1 MCHAQN
7 RDPEAQNLLEKV
19 SAKVNSYDNMVLEF
33 KYVLDNSEENIHQE
47 TRGDITLVEV
57 TDELCVRV
65 ELHGACADCQMIHMT
80 MKGGVEQ
87 AIRQA
92 APEVVKVE
100 AINWSE

>member
-1 MCHAQN
+1 MA
-7 RDPEAQNLLEKV
+7 ELA
-19 SAKVNSYDNMVLEF
+19 
-33 KYVLDNSEENIHQE
+33 
-47 TRGDITLVEV
+47 DITERVERALEGLRPYLEADGGNISLVEV
-57 TDELCVRV
+57 TSDHHVKV

-100 AINWSE
+100 AINWAEV

>member
-1 MCHAQN
+1 MA
-7 RDPEAQNLLEKV
+7 ELA
-19 SAKVNSYDNMVLEF
+19 
-33 KYVLDNSEENIHQE
+33 
-47 TRGDITLVEV
+47 DITERVERALEGLRPYLEADGGNISLVEV
-57 TDELCVRV
+57 TPEHHVKV

-100 AINWSE
+100 AINWESV

>member
-1 MCHAQN
+1 MEGALKTL
-7 RDPEAQNLLEKV
+7 RPYLEA
-19 SAKVNSYDNMVLEF
+19 DG
-33 KYVLDNSEENIHQE
+33 
-47 TRGDITLVEV
+47 GDITLVEV

>member
-1 MCHAQN
+1 MA
-7 RDPEAQNLLEKV
+7 ELA
-19 SAKVNSYDNMVLEF
+19 
-33 KYVLDNSEENIHQE
+33 
-47 TRGDITLVEV
+47 DITERVERALEGLRPYLDADGGNISLVEV
-57 TDELCVRV
+57 TQDHHVRV

-100 AINWSE
+100 AINWAEV

>member
-1 MCHAQN
+1 MA
-7 RDPEAQNLLEKV
+7 ELA
-19 SAKVNSYDNMVLEF
+19 
-33 KYVLDNSEENIHQE
+33 
-47 TRGDITLVEV
+47 DITERVERALEGLRPYLEADGGNISLVEV
-57 TDELCVRV
+57 TPDHHVKV

-100 AINWSE
+100 AINWESV

>member
-1 MCHAQN
+1 MA
-7 RDPEAQNLLEKV
+7 ELA
-19 SAKVNSYDNMVLEF
+19 
-33 KYVLDNSEENIHQE
+33 
-47 TRGDITLVEV
+47 DITERVERALDGLRPYLEADGGNISLVEV
-57 TDELCVRV
+57 MPDHHVKV

-100 AINWSE
+100 AINWESV

>member
-1 MCHAQN
+1 MASPKDIHERVEGALQTL
-7 RDPEAQNLLEKV
+7 RPYLEA
-19 SAKVNSYDNMVLEF
+19 DG
-33 KYVLDNSEENIHQE
+33 
-47 TRGDITLVEV
+47 GDISLVEV
-57 TDELCVRV
+57 TDELHVRL

-92 APEVVKVE
+92 APEVVKAE

>member
-1 MCHAQN
+1 MA
-7 RDPEAQNLLEKV
+7 EL
-19 SAKVNSYDNMVLEF
+19 
-33 KYVLDNSEENIHQE
+33 
-47 TRGDITLVEV
+47 TDITERVERALEGLRPYLEADGGNISLVEV
-57 TDELCVRV
+57 TEDHHVKV

-100 AINWSE
+100 AINWAEV

>member
-1 MCHAQN
+1 MA
-7 RDPEAQNLLEKV
+7 ELA
-19 SAKVNSYDNMVLEF
+19 
-33 KYVLDNSEENIHQE
+33 
-47 TRGDITLVEV
+47 DITERVDRALEGLRPYLEADGGNISLVEV
-57 TDELCVRV
+57 TPEHHVKV

-100 AINWSE
+100 AINWESV

>member
-1 MCHAQN
+1 MA
-7 RDPEAQNLLEKV
+7 ELA
-19 SAKVNSYDNMVLEF
+19 
-33 KYVLDNSEENIHQE
+33 
-47 TRGDITLVEV
+47 DITERVERALEGLRPYLEADGGNISLVEV
-57 TDELCVRV
+57 TEDHHVKV

-100 AINWSE
+100 AINWEDV

>member
-1 MCHAQN
+1 MGSSSDITQRVEGALKTL
-7 RDPEAQNLLEKV
+7 RPYLEA
-19 SAKVNSYDNMVLEF
+19 DG
-33 KYVLDNSEENIHQE
+33 
-47 TRGDITLVEV
+47 GDITLVEV

-100 AINWSE
+100 AINLSE

>member
-1 MCHAQN
+1 MA
-7 RDPEAQNLLEKV
+7 ELA
-19 SAKVNSYDNMVLEF
+19 
-33 KYVLDNSEENIHQE
+33 
-47 TRGDITLVEV
+47 DITERVERALEGLRPYLEADGGNISLVEV
-57 TDELCVRV
+57 TKDHHVKV

-100 AINWSE
+100 SINWDGV

>member
-1 MCHAQN
+1 MA
-7 RDPEAQNLLEKV
+7 ELA
-19 SAKVNSYDNMVLEF
+19 
-33 KYVLDNSEENIHQE
+33 
-47 TRGDITLVEV
+47 DITERVERALEGLRPYLEADGGNISLVEV
-57 TDELCVRV
+57 TEDHHVKV

-100 AINWSE
+100 AINWDSV

>member
-1 MCHAQN
+1 MMA
-7 RDPEAQNLLEKV
+7 ELA
-19 SAKVNSYDNMVLEF
+19 
-33 KYVLDNSEENIHQE
+33 
-47 TRGDITLVEV
+47 DITERVERALEGLRPYLEADGGNISLVEV
-57 TDELCVRV
+57 TEDHHVKV

-100 AINWSE
+100 AINWPEV

>member
-1 MCHAQN
+1 MA
-7 RDPEAQNLLEKV
+7 ELA
-19 SAKVNSYDNMVLEF
+19 
-33 KYVLDNSEENIHQE
+33 
-47 TRGDITLVEV
+47 DITERVERALEGLRPYLEADGGNISLVEV
-57 TDELCVRV
+57 TKDHHVRV

-100 AINWSE
+100 AINWESV

>member
-1 MCHAQN
+1 MSDHSSITSRVENA
-7 RDPEAQNLLEKV
+7 
-19 SAKVNSYDNMVLEF
+19 
-33 KYVLDNSEENIHQE
+33 LDNLRPYLNADG
-47 TRGDITLVEV
+47 GDIRLVEV
-57 TDELCVRV
+57 TEDLHVKV

-100 AINWSE
+100 AINWPAH

>member
-1 MCHAQN
+1 MA
-7 RDPEAQNLLEKV
+7 ELA
-19 SAKVNSYDNMVLEF
+19 
-33 KYVLDNSEENIHQE
+33 
-47 TRGDITLVEV
+47 DITERVERALEGLRPYLEADGGNISLVEV
-57 TDELCVRV
+57 TKDHHVKV

-100 AINWSE
+100 AINWAEV

>member
-1 MCHAQN
+1 MGSSSDITQRVEGALKTL
-7 RDPEAQNLLEKV
+7 RPYLEA
-19 SAKVNSYDNMVLEF
+19 DG
-33 KYVLDNSEENIHQE
+33 
-47 TRGDITLVEV
+47 GDITLVEV

-92 APEVVKVE
+92 AHEVVKVE

>member
-1 MCHAQN
+1 MA
-7 RDPEAQNLLEKV
+7 ELA
-19 SAKVNSYDNMVLEF
+19 
-33 KYVLDNSEENIHQE
+33 
-47 TRGDITLVEV
+47 DITERVERALEGLRPYLEADGGNISLVEV
-57 TDELCVRV
+57 TKDHHVKV

-100 AINWSE
+100 AINWDNV

>member
-1 MCHAQN
+1 M
-7 RDPEAQNLLEKV
+7 PESKDITTRVEGAPQTLRPYLE
-19 SAKVNSYDNMVLEF
+19 ADG
-33 KYVLDNSEENIHQE
+33 
-47 TRGDITLVEV
+47 GDISLVEV
-57 TDELCVRV
+57 TDELHVRV

-100 AINWSE
+100 AINWPE

>member
-1 MCHAQN
+1 MASPKDIHE
-7 RDPEAQNLLEKV
+7 RVEAALQTLRPYLE
-19 SAKVNSYDNMVLEF
+19 ADG
-33 KYVLDNSEENIHQE
+33 
-47 TRGDITLVEV
+47 GDISLVEV
-57 TDELCVRV
+57 TDELHVRV

-80 MKGGVEQ
+80 VKGGVEQ